1 MKQIFP
7 ELYQFTIHIEQMHF
21 TIHQYLFLA
30 NDPILISTGTV
41 QQSEKIL
48 PEIKKLLNGNDLKY
62 IFVSHMESD
71 ECGGLNLFLKEF
83 PNVITVC
90 SELSSRELPGYG
102 FTGKII
108 KQKNN
113 EVLNGNGFSILF
125 IEYPSEVH
133 LQNGLI
139 FYEEK
144 RKILFSS
151 DLMLSFGDAVGEIK
165 ESKWEKEVESINI
178 ERIPNKEML
187 KKLAIELN
195 KISPKFIAVGHGY
208 CIKCNE

>member
-1 MKQIFP
+1 MNQLFP
-7 ELYQFTIHIEQMHF
+7 ELYQFTIHIQQMHF
-21 TIHQYLFLA
+21 TIHQYLLLA
-30 NDPILISTGTV
+30 NDPILISTGTI

-48 PEIKKLLNGNDLKY
+48 PEIRKLLNGNDLKY

-90 SELSSRELPGYG
+90 SELTSRELPGYG
-102 FTGKII
+102 FIGKII

-113 EVLNGNGFSILF
+113 EILNGNGFSIKF

-187 KKLAIELN
+187 EKIKIELN
-195 KISPKFIAVGHGY
+195 KISPQFVAVGHGY
-208 CIKCNE
+208 CIKCKE